1 MEIKERR
8 NEKRGAKAEK
18 YHQASLVVKKGNAIS
33 AASVRE
39 ATDHNQWKQLCGKAQ
54 VFNVLEHTRE

>member
-18 YHQASLVVKKGNAIS
+18 YRQASLVVKKGNAIS
-33 AASVRE
+33 AASVHER
-39 ATDHNQWKQLCGKAQ
+39 QLITTNESNFVERLKYSMY
-54 VFNVLEHTRE
+54 

>member
-39 ATDHNQWKQLCGKAQ
+39 ATDHNQ
-54 VFNVLEHTRE
+54 